1 METRNYL
8 LSEIDSYDSFAVISN
23 VLPIGED
30 SNIELINKVILAVKE
45 DLCHEGNITLVKD
58 SISEINGTIYIT
70 FYLLDED
77 QDEDQDKLIID
88 YELNLVAIY

>member
-8 LSEIDSYDSFAVISN
+8 LAEKDSYDSFAVISN

-30 SNIELINKVILAVKE
+30 SNIEVINKVILAIRE
-45 DLCHEGNITLVKD
+45 NLCFEGNITLAKD
-58 SISEINGTIYIT
+58 SISEINGTIYIS
-70 FYLLDED
+70 FNLLDED
-77 QDEDQDKLIID
+77 QDELIID